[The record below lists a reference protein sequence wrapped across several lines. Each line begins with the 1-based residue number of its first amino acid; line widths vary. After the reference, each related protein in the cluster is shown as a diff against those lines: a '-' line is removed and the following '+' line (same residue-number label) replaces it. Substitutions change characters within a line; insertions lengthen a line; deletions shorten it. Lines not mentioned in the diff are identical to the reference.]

1 MQLGILFSGQGAQK
15 PGMGCDLLA
24 DETFSK
30 TLEQASEAAELDIV
44 KLLKSENGELNQTR
58 YWQLLA
64 WESGTCCSVTCPTC
78 RQLAWSVCR
87 WGNIQL

>member
-1 MQLGILFSGQGAQK
+1 
-15 PGMGCDLLA
+15 MGCDLLA

-58 YWQLLA
+58 
-64 WESGTCCSVTCPTC
+64 
-78 RQLAWSVCR
+78 
-87 WGNIQL
+87 

>member
-15 PGMGCDLLA
+15 PGMGGDLLA

-58 YWQLLA
+58 YVQPALA
-64 WESGTCCSVTCPTC
+64 AFSLGIWHMLQRDLP
-78 RQLAWSVCR
+78 
-87 WGNIQL
+87 N